1 MSLKMIFFDLDGTLL
16 PMDMDE
22 YVKSYFGLLSKKMV
36 EHGYDSKLFM
46 DALLKGIAAMV
57 KNTGEC
63 SNEECFWQVLYE
75 FMGEDFLQ
83 DKSIL
88 DEFYANEFNETRSCC
103 GYNPEADKTI
113 KALKKKG
120 YPLVLATNPIFP
132 RVATD
137 KRMSWAGLD
146 AKDFELYTVYENF
159 NFSKPNPEYY
169 RELLRRFDLKAE
181 DCLMVGNDVR
191 EDMVAQ
197 TVGMKVFLLPEYLI
211 NPDDEDISQYPHG
224 GFAELLEY
232 IERLS

>member
-1 MSLKMIFFDLDGTLL
+1 MALKMIFFDLDGTLL

-22 YVKSYFGLLSKKMV
+22 YVKGYFGLLSKKMI
-36 EHGYDSKLFM
+36 EHGYDAKHFM

-57 KNTGEC
+57 KNNGEC
-63 SNEECFWQVLYE
+63 TNEERFWQMIYE
-75 FMGEDFLQ
+75 IMGEDFLQ

-88 DEFYANEFNETRSCC
+88 EEFYENEFIGTREFC
-103 GYNPEADKTI
+103 GYNPEAAKTI
-113 KALKKKG
+113 KTLKEKG

-169 RELLRRFDLKAE
+169 RELLRRFDVKAE
-181 DCLMVGNDVR
+181 ECLMVGNDVR

-197 TVGMKVFLLPEYLI
+197 SVGMKVFLLPEYLI
-211 NPDDEDISQYPHG
+211 NPDDEDIMKYPHG
-224 GFAELLEY
+224 GFTELLEY
-232 IERLS
+232 IEQL